1 MMEWF
6 LINWHWAMI
15 LGGLILLL
23 LFGFVVV
30 VVDDDGDWFIF

>member
-1 MMEWF
+1 MEWF

-15 LGGLILLL
+15 IGGILVFL
-23 LFGFVVV
+23 LFGVVGF